1 TIKEGIEATH
11 AKRKGKEMEIVKRND
26 EIKQRNSK
34 AENLDMSILKLKQ
47 DWRSYNSSNWRRQ
60 WMKPPQSIR
69 QHSKHC
75 MSISSTARR

>member
-1 TIKEGIEATH
+1 MMKSSSAI
-11 AKRKGKEMEIVKRND
+11 
-26 EIKQRNSK
+26 QRLK
-34 AENLDMSILKLKQ
+34 TLICLYLKLKQ

-75 MSISSTARR
+75 MSISSTARRF